1 MNICYKTYYFT
12 LIFLISEILI
22 LLFLRFNNK
31 TKNFVDVLDIEKRNI
46 YNKITNER
54 MMIYIKSIFLGLI
67 ISLIYMFLI
76 PKDIFIKPKNYS
88 KSFIIAISLIIFYLT
103 TYFSYI
109 LHPKTDYMVLHLDSE
124 VQKLEWVKVY
134 KYMQF
139 YYHLSFVIGFIGV
152 SILYTGI
159 C

>member
-76 PKDIFIKPKNYS
+76 PKDLFIKPKNYS

>member
-1 MNICYKTYYFT
+1 
-12 LIFLISEILI
+12 
-22 LLFLRFNNK
+22 
-31 TKNFVDVLDIEKRNI
+31 
-46 YNKITNER
+46 
-54 MMIYIKSIFLGLI
+54 MIYIKSIFLGLI

-76 PKDIFIKPKNYS
+76 PKDLFIKPKNYS

-139 YYHLSFVIGFIGV
+139 YYHLSFVLGFIGV

>member
-1 MNICYKTYYFT
+1 MKCKANSVKKKA
-12 LIFLISEILI
+12 IS
-22 LLFLRFNNK
+22 K

-67 ISLIYMFLI
+67 ISLMYMFLI

-88 KSFIIAISLIIFYLT
+88 KSFIISISLIIFYLT
-103 TYFSYI
+103 TYFTYI
-109 LHPKTDYMVLHLDSE
+109 LHPKTDYMVLHLDTE

-139 YYHLSFVIGFIGV
+139 YYHLSFVLGFIGV